1 MASGLLYRGFRR
13 VKAGVEA
20 IPGAHRAYK
29 WATSR
34 SGEGKVYEIAR
45 GPMAGLRWRRRNNL
59 PFWYHLGVYEPETS
73 RFLAA
78 HLRPGDTFWD
88 IGANAGYH
96 TLMGARAVGPGGR
109 VVAVE
114 PDPGTCEILREQLAL
129 NGLGNCTVVQAAV
142 ADRGGSALLVQRA
155 SDPRGNA
162 LQEIDNPAIDN
173 RVGQL
178 VEVPCLTLDELAAR
192 HPRPRLVKMDIEG
205 AEVLALPRGRALLSG
220 AGRPRVLLIAVH
232 GEEARG
238 FCRDLL
244 RELGY
249 RLETAPELDAHSL
262 VAVDPA
268 PSPPAA
274 SLGRLAAQADL

>member
-1 MASGLLYRGFRR
+1 MATRAASGLLYRGFRR
-13 VKAGVEA
+13 FKAGVEA

-29 WATSR
+29 WVTTR

-59 PFWYHLGVYEPETS
+59 PFWYHLGAYEPETS
-73 RFLAA
+73 RFLAT
-78 HLRPGDTFWD
+78 HLQPGDTFWD

-96 TLMGARAVGPGGR
+96 TLMGARAVGPTGR
-109 VVAVE
+109 VIAVE

-129 NGLGNCTVVQAAV
+129 NGFANCTVVQAAV
-142 ADRGGSALLVQRA
+142 ADRGGSTLLVQRA

-173 RVGQL
+173 KVGDV
-178 VEVPCLTLDELAAR
+178 VEVPCVTLDELAAR
-192 HPRPRLVKMDIEG
+192 YPPPKLIKMDIEG
-205 AEVLALPRGRALLSG
+205 AEVLALPGGRALHSG
-220 AGRPRVLLIAVH
+220 PGRPARMLIAVH
-232 GEEARG
+232 GDEARD

-249 RLETAPELDAHSL
+249 ELEPAPELDAHSL
-262 VAVDPA
+262 VAVAPA
-268 PSPPAA
+268 LSLPA
-274 SLGRLAAQADL
+274 AAQAVL